1 MTQIERMPLVEG
13 IDKPVSAIALG
24 TAHFRADER
33 DRWFDMMDQFV
44 ASGGTAIDTAHNY
57 GDSEVMIG
65 LWMAEVGNRDG
76 VVICTKGAHGTGILP
91 AENFQQIIQD
101 ELMMSLDRLKT
112 DHIDLYWLHRDNPG
126 VLVGPIVECLNAHL
140 AAGRIRAFGGS
151 NWTYDRVEQAQAY
164 ARAHGLTGFAAV
176 SNNLSLA
183 VQTEPFYPGLVSV
196 DSGGMRWHT
205 ETGVPLFSWS
215 SQARGFFTG
224 RYNPEMREQIGR
236 IEDGLTRRM
245 IEVFCTDENFER
257 LRRADQLGREKGG
270 CSAVEIALAWVR
282 RQPISIVPV
291 VGPRT
296 PEELAS
302 CVRALSVEL
311 TEDEIGWLNLA

>member
-1 MTQIERMPLVEG
+1 MTQIERMPLVDG

-33 DRWFDMMDQFV
+33 DGWFDMMDRFV
-44 ASGGTAIDTAHNY
+44 ASGGTVIDTAHNY
-57 GDSEVMIG
+57 GDSEGMIG
-65 LWMAEVGNRDG
+65 LWMAERANRDR

-91 AENFQQIIQD
+91 AENFQQTIQD
-101 ELMMSLDRLKT
+101 EVMMSLDRLKT
-112 DHIDLYWLHRDNPG
+112 GCIDFYWLHRDNPD
-126 VLVGPIVECLNAHL
+126 VPVGPILACLNAHL

-151 NWTYDRVEQAQAY
+151 NWTYDRVAQAQAY

-183 VQTEPFYPGLVSV
+183 IQAEPFYPGLVSV
-196 DSGGMRWHT
+196 DSGGMRWHA

-224 RYNPEMREQIGR
+224 RYGPEMREQADR

-245 IEVFCTDENFER
+245 VEVYCTDENFER
-257 LRRADQLGREKGG
+257 LRRAEQLGREKGG
-270 CSAVEIALAWVR
+270 YSAVEIALAWVR
-282 RQPISIVPV
+282 HQPISVIPV

-302 CVRALSVEL
+302 CVRALSIAL
-311 TEDEIGWLNLA
+311 TQDEIGWLNLA